1 MSSPRRP
8 VHAHRRAIS
17 MSSAPSGYIVFPN
30 QAHQRSPPHF
40 HPSPNATTAPIQML
54 PQRTMRPVH
63 PSQSRPQQHRPVP
76 IQYRPAPIRIASPP
90 LTPIQESPKSNV
102 GEKLML
108 VTPSIAAY
116 LRQGGSVSI
125 RGQDGKAWKVRAPIR
140 SPGCGVI
147 RMRM

>member
-1 MSSPRRP
+1 MWLTSSPRRP

-30 QAHQRSPPHF
+30 QPRQRPSPQF
-40 HPSPNATTAPIQML
+40 HPTTHATQAPIHML
-54 PQRTMRPVH
+54 PQHTMRPVH
-63 PSQSRPQQHRPVP
+63 RPQQHRPVP
-76 IQYRPAPIRIASPP
+76 IHHRPAPIRIASPP
-90 LTPIQESPKSNV
+90 LTPIQESPKPKV

-125 RGQDGKAWKVRAPIR
+125 RGPDGKAWKVRAPIR
-140 SPGCGVI
+140 SPVCGV
-147 RMRM
+147 RMMRM